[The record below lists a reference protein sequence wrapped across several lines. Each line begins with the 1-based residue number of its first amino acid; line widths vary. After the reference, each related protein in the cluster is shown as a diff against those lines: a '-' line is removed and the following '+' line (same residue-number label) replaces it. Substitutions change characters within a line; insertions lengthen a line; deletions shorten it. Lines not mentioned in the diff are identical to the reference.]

1 MSGALRTCIARLY
14 ILENEYKDRMKREI
28 ITVMSN
34 GQEFSEESLKE
45 MPLLQNFVLE
55 VLRMHPPVP
64 VFFGRAR

>member
-14 ILENEYKDRMKREI
+14 ILENEYKDRMKSEI

-34 GQEFSEESLKE
+34 GQEFSKEALKE
-45 MPLLQNFVLE
+45 MPLLKNFILE

>member
-1 MSGALRTCIARLY
+1 
-14 ILENEYKDRMKREI
+14 MKREI

-34 GQEFSEESLKE
+34 GQELSEEALKE
-45 MPLLQNFVLE
+45 MPLLKNFILE